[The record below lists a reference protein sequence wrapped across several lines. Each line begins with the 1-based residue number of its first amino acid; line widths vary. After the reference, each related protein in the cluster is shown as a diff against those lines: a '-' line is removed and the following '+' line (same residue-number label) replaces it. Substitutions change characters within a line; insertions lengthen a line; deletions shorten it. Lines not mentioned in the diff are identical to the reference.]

1 MNSRERFSN
10 RVDSYLKYRP
20 SYPKEVIDYLYDFV
34 GLRSNSKIADIGSG
48 TGIFSKLL
56 LERGSYVIAVEPNQ
70 AMRVAA
76 EQMLESNPNFQTIT
90 GSAESTGL
98 PDQSVEFIVCA
109 QSFHW
114 FDHLAAQTEFRRILK
129 PGGRVILIWN
139 SRLTSG
145 TSFREEYDQLLHTYG
160 TDYEKVNHKKNI
172 SQTMLLSFFKEGTM
186 HEERFKMSQEFDF
199 EGLRGRLL
207 SSSYSPL
214 PGHPNYNPM
223 MTELRNLFDRN
234 NQDGIVLFDYETEI
248 FWGEV

>member
-1 MNSRERFSN
+1 MNSKERFSD
-10 RVDSYLKYRP
+10 RVDSYVMYRP
-20 SYPKEVIDYLYDFV
+20 SYPKEAVDYLYDII

-56 LERGSYVIAVEPNQ
+56 LERGSYVTAVEPNQ
-70 AMRVAA
+70 AMRLAA
-76 EQMLESNPNFQTIT
+76 EQMLESNPNFQTIS

-109 QSFHW
+109 QAFHW
-114 FDHLAAQTEFRRILK
+114 FDRLAAQTEFRRILQ

-139 SRLTSG
+139 SRLTNG
-145 TSFREEYDQLLHTYG
+145 TSFREEYDHLLHTYG
-160 TDYEKVNHKKNI
+160 TDYEKINHKNI

-186 HEERFKMSQEFDF
+186 QEGRFRMSQEFDF

-207 SSSYSPL
+207 SSSYSPV
-214 PGHPNYNPM
+214 PGHPNYDPM

-234 NQDGIVLFDYETEI
+234 KQDGIVLFDYETEI

>member
-1 MNSRERFSN
+1 MNNKERFSN

-20 SYPKEVIDYLYDFV
+20 SYPNEAVNYLYDIV

-56 LERGSYVIAVEPNQ
+56 LERGSHVMAVEPNE
-70 AMRVAA
+70 AMRVAS
-76 EQMLESNPNFQTIT
+76 EQMLESNPNFQTIS

-109 QSFHW
+109 QAFHW
-114 FDHLAAQTEFRRILK
+114 FDHLKAKTEFRRILQ

-139 SRLTSG
+139 SRLTKG
-145 TSFREEYDQLLHTYG
+145 TSFREEYNQLLHTYG
-160 TDYEKVNHKKNI
+160 TDYEKVNHKNI
-172 SQTMLLSFFKEGTM
+172 SQQMLLSFFKEGTM
-186 HEERFKMSQEFDF
+186 HEKRFRMSQEFDF
-199 EGLRGRLL
+199 EGLKGRLL
-207 SSSYSPL
+207 SSSYSPV

-223 MTELRNLFDRN
+223 MTELRNLFNRN
-234 NQDGIVLFDYETEI
+234 NQDGTILFDYETEI